1 MNRLIEFTG
10 PLMSEQQSDGHRA
23 PRCAWQTFDATV
35 PHDELAVPPAESG
48 SGQDAAVSWPLPPSP
63 SSVRLARRLTGEQL
77 EHWRLGDQRDVAEL
91 LVSELVTN
99 AVRHAEGRIDLTVRV
114 RDGAVRF
121 EVHDEDAAS
130 APRIRRVGKGEEGG
144 RGLHLVALLSSGW
157 GTTRTEHGKVV
168 WFELRTSG
176 PSQDDNADM

>member
-1 MNRLIEFTG
+1 MNRLIELTD
-10 PLMSEQQSDGHRA
+10 PLMSEQQPNDRPAS
-23 PRCAWQTFDATV
+23 RCAWQTFDATV
-35 PHDELAVPPAESG
+35 PHGELALPPAESG
-48 SGQDAAVSWPLPPSP
+48 SGQDVAVSWPLPPSP
-63 SSVRLARRLTGEQL
+63 SSVRLARRLAGEQL
-77 EHWRLGDQRDVAEL
+77 EHWRLGDHRDIAEL

-99 AVRHAEGRIDLTVRV
+99 AVRHAEGRIDLTVRM

-121 EVHDEDAAS
+121 EVHDEDAVS

-157 GTTRTEHGKVV
+157 GTARTEHGKVV

-176 PSQDDNADM
+176 PSQDDNADV